1 MVDIGVV
8 EVLVSVAVIILVLSD
23 SNFAGGGGGGN
34 ICRNT
39 DVKSE
44 SMAIR
49 K

>member
-23 SNFAGGGGGGN
+23 SNFAGGGGGRN